1 MGAVAERGSFAPSPG
16 GDDRARVERAAG
28 PVGAPHEPAGRIGP
42 NAVTRLAEAIEHFCG
57 RVACERVFAAAG
69 VSHHLLHAPERM
81 VDERDV
87 ARLHAALVADLGFEL
102 ARVISA
108 DAGRRTGEYL
118 LSHRIPPLAQAVLK
132 RLPRA
137 LASRVLA
144 SAIGRHAWTFAGS
157 GQFGYRFG
165 RGLELW
171 IRHSPVCR
179 LLRTEEPACTYYAA
193 TFERVFGEML
203 GARTQVVET
212 ACEAMGA
219 AACRFAVSW

>member
-28 PVGAPHEPAGRIGP
+28 PVGAPGEPAGRIGP
-42 NAVTRLAEAIEHFCG
+42 NVVTRLAEAIEHFCG
-57 RVACERVFAAAG
+57 RMACERVFAAAG
-69 VSHHLLHAPERM
+69 VSHHLAHAPEHM
-81 VDERDV
+81 VDENDV
-87 ARLHAALVADLGFEL
+87 ARLHAALVADPGFEL
-102 ARVISA
+102 SRVISA

-118 LSHRIPPLAQAVLK
+118 LARRIPRLVQAVLK

-137 LASRVLA
+137 LAARVLV
-144 SAIGRHAWTFAGS
+144 SAIGRHAWTFAGT
-157 GQFGYRFG
+157 GQFGFRFG

-179 LLRTEEPACTYYAA
+179 LLRTEKPACSYYEA

-203 GARTQVVET
+203 EPRTTVVET

-219 AACRFAVSW
+219 PPCRFVVQW